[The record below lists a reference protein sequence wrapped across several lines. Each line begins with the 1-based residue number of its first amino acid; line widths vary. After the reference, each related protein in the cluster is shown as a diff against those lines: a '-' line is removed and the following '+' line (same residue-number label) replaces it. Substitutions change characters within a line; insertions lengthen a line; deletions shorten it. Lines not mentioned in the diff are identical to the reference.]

1 MTEITDYEPSYFDL
15 EVDNEIAVAS
25 FHKDQFTEEDNLE
38 QFGNE
43 LFALVD
49 QYQFRKVVL
58 NLAPVQYVTSS
69 VLGKL
74 ITLHRKLGRNEG
86 HLVLCE
92 IHEDLENVLTT
103 SKLMTYFTTAKDVTA
118 AKAALKSS

>member
-1 MTEITDYEPSYFDL
+1 MTDFTNYEPSYFDL

-25 FHKDQFTEEDNLE
+25 FHKNQLTEEDNLE
-38 QFGNE
+38 QLGNE
-43 LFALVD
+43 LFSLVD
-49 QYQFRKVVL
+49 QYQFRKIVL

-86 HLVLCE
+86 QLILCD
-92 IHEDLENVLTT
+92 IHDDLKNVLTT
-103 SKLMTYFTTAKDVTA
+103 SKLMTYFTTAKDVPA
-118 AKAALKSS
+118 AKAAFK

>member
-1 MTEITDYEPSYFDL
+1 MTDFTNYEPSYFDL

-25 FHKDQFTEEDNLE
+25 FHKNQLTEEDNLE
-38 QFGNE
+38 QLGNE
-43 LFALVD
+43 LFSLVD
-49 QYQFRKVVL
+49 QYQFRKIVL

-86 HLVLCE
+86 QLILCG
-92 IHEDLENVLTT
+92 IHDDLKNVLTT
-103 SKLMTYFTTAKDVTA
+103 SKLMTYFTTAKDVPA
-118 AKAALKSS
+118 AKAAFK

>member
-1 MTEITDYEPSYFDL
+1 MTDITDYEPSYFDL

-25 FHKDQFTEEDNLE
+25 FHKNQLTEEDNLE
-38 QFGNE
+38 QFGSE

-49 QYQFRKVVL
+49 HYQFRKVIL
-58 NLAPVQYVTSS
+58 NLSPVQYVTSS

-86 HLVLCE
+86 QLVLCG
-92 IHEDLENVLTT
+92 IHDDLKNVLMT
-103 SKLMTYFTTAKDVTA
+103 SKLMTYFTTAKDVPA
-118 AKAALKSS
+118 AKAAFK

>member
-1 MTEITDYEPSYFDL
+1 MTDITDYEPSYFDL

-49 QYQFRKVVL
+49 HYQFRKVIL
-58 NLAPVQYVTSS
+58 NLSPVQYVTSS

-86 HLVLCE
+86 QLVLCE
-92 IHEDLENVLTT
+92 IHDDLGNVLST
-103 SKLMTYFTTAKDVTA
+103 SKLMTYFTTAKDVPA
-118 AKAALKSS
+118 AKAALK

>member
-1 MTEITDYEPSYFDL
+1 MTDITDYEPSYFDL

-49 QYQFRKVVL
+49 QYHFRKVIL
-58 NLAPVQYVTSS
+58 NLSPVQYVTSS

-86 HLVLCE
+86 QLVICE
-92 IHEDLENVLTT
+92 IHKDLENVLRT
-103 SKLMTYFTTAKDVTA
+103 SKLMTYFTTTTDIPA
-118 AKAALKSS
+118 AKAALK